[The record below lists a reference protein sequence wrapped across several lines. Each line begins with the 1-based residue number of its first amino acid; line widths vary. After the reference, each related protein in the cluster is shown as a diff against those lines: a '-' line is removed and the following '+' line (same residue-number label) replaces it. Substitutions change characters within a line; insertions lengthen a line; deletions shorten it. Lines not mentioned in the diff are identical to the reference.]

1 MPTMEC
7 ISPLSAILSYGMFG
21 VLLLTSVPV
30 AEDNLEQE

>member
-1 MPTMEC
+1 MPTLEC

-21 VLLLTSVPV
+21 VLLTSVPV